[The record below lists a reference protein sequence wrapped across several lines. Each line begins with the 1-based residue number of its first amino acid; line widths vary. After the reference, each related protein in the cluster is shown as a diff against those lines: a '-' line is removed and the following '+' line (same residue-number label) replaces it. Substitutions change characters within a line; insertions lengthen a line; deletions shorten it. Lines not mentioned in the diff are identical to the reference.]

1 MIFMQPH
8 AARQLSICLLLSL
21 TLIGACG
28 RQSPPPQS
36 ADAPPGEKPAAANK
50 DEAGGPDVKLTPQQI
65 ASLGLTTTAAES
77 VRFVPATQ
85 GFGVV
90 LSHDAIAQTVADVAT
105 AQAQAQQ
112 SQAVLARSSR
122 LAGTAGADS
131 AEIRE
136 SAGRQAA
143 VDAAALRLAEAK
155 ASAILGQHPP
165 WAGHEDGAVLADL
178 AAGRSKL
185 LRVTFPLGALDGPA
199 PKSLR
204 VARLDAATAGER
216 WTARLVWDAP
226 ADSGLPGRSFFA
238 LLQHTEVGEGER
250 MLAWAMGG
258 AEPAEPGIVVPPSA
272 VVMSEGRYWCYV
284 ERQPGLFS
292 RIPLVISRPMA
303 DGYFLAN
310 AIKPGVPIVTSAAGL
325 LLARQSNPG
334 ADTD

>member
-1 MIFMQPH
+1 M
-8 AARQLSICLLLSL
+8 
-21 TLIGACG
+21 
-28 RQSPPPQS
+28 
-36 ADAPPGEKPAAANK
+36 
-50 DEAGGPDVKLTPQQI
+50 
-65 ASLGLTTTAAES
+65 
-77 VRFVPATQ
+77 RFVPAAQ

-105 AQAQAQQ
+105 ARAQAQQ

-136 SAGRQAA
+136 SAVRQAA
-143 VDAAALRLAEAK
+143 VDSAALRLAEAK

-165 WAGHEDGAVLADL
+165 WAGHEDGAVLAEL

-204 VARLDAATAGER
+204 VARLDAATVGEGMDG
-216 WTARLVWDAP
+216 APCGLQDAP

-258 AEPAEPGIVVPPSA
+258 AEPAPSPASSSRLPP
-272 VVMSEGRYWCYV
+272 
-284 ERQPGLFS
+284 
-292 RIPLVISRPMA
+292 
-303 DGYFLAN
+303 
-310 AIKPGVPIVTSAAGL
+310 
-325 LLARQSNPG
+325 
-334 ADTD
+334 